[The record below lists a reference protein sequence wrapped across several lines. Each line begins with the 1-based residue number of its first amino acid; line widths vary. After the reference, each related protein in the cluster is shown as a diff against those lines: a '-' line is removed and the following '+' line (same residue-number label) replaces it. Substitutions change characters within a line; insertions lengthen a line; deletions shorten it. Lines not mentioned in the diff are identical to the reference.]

1 MAGRGHGQSSA
12 GPGPE
17 LRSPRPVRSGETPA
31 ATAGRDLVL
40 TPGAGYGF
48 SVVDL
53 DALYREHAPAITASL
68 ARSFGARRL
77 DLIEAA
83 VQEAFVAALE
93 SWGADV
99 PSRPGAWLQVTAR
112 RRVIDA
118 IRRAAWIAPGE
129 ALDRLEAPL
138 ALADP
143 DEDLLKMM
151 FVCCHPAIP
160 LESALALALRTLCGF
175 PVPAL
180 GRALRLDDAAVEKR
194 LIRAR
199 QVLREED
206 VELELEGDLDARV
219 DGVLRVLYV
228 LFLEG
233 YSAHA
238 GDRQI
243 DEGLCHTAL
252 RLNALLL
259 ASRFATPRGQAMH
272 ALFLLQTARLASRID
287 AAGDLIP
294 LDRQDRSR
302 WDKAMIADGLEHL
315 GRAATGDVLSPFHL
329 EAAIAA
335 CHALAATYAQTDWPQ
350 IVALYDQLLALTPS
364 PVIALQRAIAVGR
377 ASGARAGL
385 RALGGLVGND
395 RLEDD
400 PVLAAAIG
408 ELEAQRGDV
417 RAARAAYRRALE
429 LAGTTP
435 ERRFLEERLA
445 AL

>member
-1 MAGRGHGQSSA
+1 MGVARQT
-12 GPGPE
+12 
-17 LRSPRPVRSGETPA
+17 LR
-31 ATAGRDLVL
+31 
-40 TPGAGYGF
+40 
-48 SVVDL
+48 VVNL

-68 ARSFGARRL
+68 ARAFGARRL

-83 VQEAFVAALE
+83 VQEAFVSAIE
-93 SWGADV
+93 SWGADI
-99 PSRPGAWLQVTAR
+99 PERPGAWLQVAAR

-118 IRRAAWIAPGE
+118 LRRATWIASSQ
-129 ALDRLEAPL
+129 ALEELEAAP
-138 ALADP
+138 ALPDP

-160 LESALALALRTLCGF
+160 VESALALALRTLCGF

-199 QVLREED
+199 QTLREEH
-206 VELELEGDLDARV
+206 VELELDGDLDARV
-219 DGVLRVLYV
+219 DGVLRTLYV

-238 GDRQI
+238 GDTQI
-243 DEGLCHTAL
+243 DHELCRAAI
-252 RLNALLL
+252 RLNAMLL
-259 ASRFATPRGQAMH
+259 ATRFAAPRVHALH
-272 ALFLLQTARLASRID
+272 ALFLLQTARLAARVD
-287 AAGDLIP
+287 TAGDLIP
-294 LDRQDRSR
+294 LDRQDRAQ
-302 WDKAMIADGLEHL
+302 WDRAMIADGMEHL
-315 GRAATGDVLSPFHL
+315 GRAATGVVVSPFHF

-335 CHALAATYAQTDWPQ
+335 CHALAPTYAATDWPR

-364 PVIALQRAIAVGR
+364 PVISLQRAIALGR
-377 ASGARAGL
+377 AGGPRAGL
-385 RALGGLVGND
+385 RALEGLVGNE
-395 RLEDD
+395 RLDDD

-429 LAGTTP
+429 LAGTAP

>member
-1 MAGRGHGQSSA
+1 MI
-12 GPGPE
+12 
-17 LRSPRPVRSGETPA
+17 
-31 ATAGRDLVL
+31 
-40 TPGAGYGF
+40 
-48 SVVDL
+48 DL

-83 VQEAFVAALE
+83 VQEAFVSAIE
-93 SWGADV
+93 SWREDV
-99 PSRPGAWLQVTAR
+99 PERPAAWLHVAAR

-118 IRRAAWIAPGE
+118 IRRAAWMAPSE
-129 ALDRLEAPL
+129 ALEELEAP
-138 ALADP
+138 AEIRDR

-160 LESALALALRTLCGF
+160 IESALALALRTLCGF

-180 GRALRLDDAAVEKR
+180 GRALRLDEAAVEKR
-194 LIRAR
+194 LMRAR

-206 VELELEGDLDARV
+206 VELDLDATDDLDARL
-219 DGVLRVLYV
+219 DGVLRALYV

-238 GDRQI
+238 GEAQI
-243 DEGLCHTAL
+243 DEDLCRTAI
-252 RLNALLL
+252 RLNAMLL
-259 ASRFATPRGQAMH
+259 ASRFAGPRVHALQ
-272 ALFLLQTARLASRID
+272 ALFLLQASRLAARVD
-287 AAGDLIP
+287 EAGDLVP
-294 LDRQDRSR
+294 LDRQDRAR
-302 WDKAMIADGLEHL
+302 WGRAMIAEGLEHL
-315 GRAATGDVLSPFHL
+315 GRASTGDAISPFHL
-329 EAAIAA
+329 EAGIAA
-335 CHALAATYAQTDWPQ
+335 CHALAATYAATDWAQ
-350 IVALYDQLLALTPS
+350 IVLLYDQLFELTAS
-364 PVIALQRAIAVGR
+364 PIVALQRAIAIGR
-377 ASGARAGL
+377 SQGARAAL
-385 RALGGLVGND
+385 RALEALVGDD

-429 LAGTTP
+429 LAGTAP

>member
-1 MAGRGHGQSSA
+1 MI
-12 GPGPE
+12 
-17 LRSPRPVRSGETPA
+17 
-31 ATAGRDLVL
+31 
-40 TPGAGYGF
+40 
-48 SVVDL
+48 DL

-83 VQEAFVAALE
+83 VQEAFVSAIE
-93 SWGADV
+93 GWGTNV
-99 PSRPGAWLQVTAR
+99 PERPGAWLQVAAR

-118 IRRAAWIAPGE
+118 IRRAAWMAPSE
-129 ALDRLEAPL
+129 ALDELQAP
-138 ALADP
+138 AAAPDR

-160 LESALALALRTLCGF
+160 VESALALALRTLCGF

-180 GRALRLDDAAVEKR
+180 SRALRLDEAAVEKR
-194 LIRAR
+194 LTRAR
-199 QVLREED
+199 QVLREEH
-206 VELELEGDLDARV
+206 VELELDADPYGDVDARL
-219 DGVLRVLYV
+219 DGVLRTLYV
-228 LFLEG
+228 LFFEG

-238 GDRQI
+238 GDAQI
-243 DEGLCHTAL
+243 DEDLCRTAI

-259 ASRFATPRGQAMH
+259 ATRFAAPRAHALH
-272 ALFLLQTARLASRID
+272 ALFLLQAARLASRVD
-287 AAGDLIP
+287 AAGNLIP
-294 LDRQDRSR
+294 LDRQDRAR
-302 WDKAMIADGLEHL
+302 WDRATIAEGLEHL
-315 GRAATGDVLSPFHL
+315 GRAATGDVVSPFHL

-335 CHALAATYAQTDWPQ
+335 CHALAATYAATDWPQ

-364 PVIALQRAIAVGR
+364 PVIALQRAIAIGR
-377 ASGARAGL
+377 ADGARAGL
-385 RALGGLVGND
+385 RALEALVGND

-408 ELEAQRGDV
+408 ELRAQRGDV

-429 LAGTTP
+429 LAGTAP

>member
-1 MAGRGHGQSSA
+1 M
-12 GPGPE
+12 
-17 LRSPRPVRSGETPA
+17 
-31 ATAGRDLVL
+31 
-40 TPGAGYGF
+40 
-48 SVVDL
+48 VDL

-77 DLIEAA
+77 DLIETA
-83 VQEAFVAALE
+83 VQEAFVAAIE
-93 SWGADV
+93 SWGTEV
-99 PSRPGAWLQVTAR
+99 PERPGAWLQVAAR

-118 IRRAAWIAPGE
+118 LRRATWLAPSE
-129 ALDRLEAPL
+129 ELDELEAP
-138 ALADP
+138 AAVPDR

-151 FVCCHPAIP
+151 FVCCHPALP

-180 GRALRLDDAAVEKR
+180 SRALRLDEAAVEKR
-194 LIRAR
+194 LTRAR
-199 QVLREED
+199 QVLREER
-206 VELELEGDLDARV
+206 VELDGELAPRV
-219 DGVLRVLYV
+219 DGVLRTLYV
-228 LFLEG
+228 LFFEG

-238 GDRQI
+238 GDAQI
-243 DEGLCHTAL
+243 DEDLCRTAI
-252 RLNALLL
+252 RLDAMLL
-259 ASRFATPRGQAMH
+259 ATPLATPKTHALH
-272 ALFLLQTARLASRID
+272 ALFLLQTARLASRVD

-294 LDRQDRSR
+294 LDRQDRTR
-302 WDKAMIADGLEHL
+302 WDRAMIAEGLEHL
-315 GRAATGDVLSPFHL
+315 GQASTGDVVSPFHL
-329 EAAIAA
+329 EAGIAA
-335 CHALAATYAQTDWPQ
+335 CHALAPTYAATDWPQ
-350 IVALYDQLLALTPS
+350 IVAFYDQLLALTPS

-377 ASGARAGL
+377 ANGPRAGL
-385 RALGGLVGND
+385 RALEGLVGND

-429 LAGTTP
+429 LAGTAP

>member
-1 MAGRGHGQSSA
+1 M
-12 GPGPE
+12 
-17 LRSPRPVRSGETPA
+17 
-31 ATAGRDLVL
+31 D
-40 TPGAGYGF
+40 F
-48 SVVDL
+48 
-53 DALYREHAPAITASL
+53 DALYRQHAPPIAASL

-83 VQEAFVAALE
+83 VQEAFVAAME
-93 SWGADV
+93 TWHTNV
-99 PSRPGAWLQVTAR
+99 PARPAAWLQVAAR

-118 IRRAAWIAPGE
+118 IRHAAWIAPGE
-129 ALDRLEAPL
+129 DLEQLEAPP
-138 ALADP
+138 APPDG

-180 GRALRLDDAAVEKR
+180 SRALRLDEAAVEKR

-199 QVLREED
+199 QVLREEH
-206 VELELEGDLDARV
+206 VELELDGTPATELAGRV
-219 DGVLRVLYV
+219 DGVLRTLYL

-238 GDRQI
+238 GDAQI
-243 DEGLCHTAL
+243 DQDLCRTAI
-252 RLNALLL
+252 RLNATLL
-259 ASRFATPRGQAMH
+259 ASRFATPRGQALQ
-272 ALFLLQTARLASRID
+272 ALFLLQAARLASRLD
-287 AAGDLIP
+287 PAGDLIP

-302 WDKAMIADGLEHL
+302 WDRAMIAEGLEHL
-315 GRAATGDVLSPFHL
+315 GRAATGDVVSPFHL
-329 EAAIAA
+329 EAGIAA
-335 CHALAATYAQTDWPQ
+335 CHALAPTYAATDWQQ
-350 IVALYDQLLALTPS
+350 IVALYDHLLALTPS
-364 PVIALQRAIAVGR
+364 PVIALQRAIAIGR

-385 RALGGLVGND
+385 RALQGLVGND
-395 RLEDD
+395 RLDD
-400 PVLAAAIG
+400 DAVLAAAIA

-417 RAARAAYRRALE
+417 RAARTAYRRALE
-429 LAGTTP
+429 LAGTAP

>member
-1 MAGRGHGQSSA
+1 MA
-12 GPGPE
+12 
-17 LRSPRPVRSGETPA
+17 
-31 ATAGRDLVL
+31 D
-40 TPGAGYGF
+40 F
-48 SVVDL
+48 

-68 ARSFGARRL
+68 AKSFGARRL

-83 VQEAFVAALE
+83 VQEAFVSAIE
-93 SWGADV
+93 GWGKNV
-99 PSRPGAWLQVTAR
+99 PERPGAWLLVAAR
-112 RRVIDA
+112 RRVIDG
-118 IRRAAWIAPGE
+118 IRRAAWIAPNE
-129 ALDRLEAPL
+129 ILDDLEAPP
-138 ALADP
+138 AETDR

-180 GRALRLDDAAVEKR
+180 SRALRLEEAAMEKR

-199 QVLREED
+199 QVLREEH
-206 VELELEGDLDARV
+206 VEIELDGAPESQLASRV
-219 DGVLRVLYV
+219 DGVLRTLYV

-238 GDRQI
+238 GDNQI
-243 DEGLCHTAL
+243 DEGLCHTAI
-252 RLNALLL
+252 RLNGMLL
-259 ASRFATPRGQAMH
+259 ASRFATPRGHALH
-272 ALFLLQTARLASRID
+272 ALFLLQAARLSARVD
-287 AAGDLIP
+287 TAGSLIP
-294 LDRQDRSR
+294 LDRQDRAR
-302 WDKAMIADGLEHL
+302 WDRAMIADGMEHL
-315 GRAATGDVLSPFHL
+315 GRAATGDAVSPFHL
-329 EAAIAA
+329 EAGIAA
-335 CHALAATYAQTDWPQ
+335 CHALAATYAATDWPQ
-350 IVALYDQLLALTPS
+350 IVALYDQLLELTPS
-364 PVIALQRAIAVGR
+364 PVIALQRAIALGR
-377 ASGARAGL
+377 ANGARAGL

-417 RAARAAYRRALE
+417 RAARAAYCRALE
-429 LAGTTP
+429 LAGTAP

>member
-1 MAGRGHGQSSA
+1 
-12 GPGPE
+12 
-17 LRSPRPVRSGETPA
+17 
-31 ATAGRDLVL
+31 VL
-40 TPGAGYGF
+40 TTR
-48 SVVDL
+48 SVDSTVNVEVARYTLRVADL

-77 DLIEAA
+77 DLIEVA
-83 VQEAFVAALE
+83 VQEAFVSAME
-93 SWGADV
+93 SWGTDV
-99 PSRPGAWLQVTAR
+99 PARPGAWLQIAAR

-118 IRRAAWIAPGE
+118 LRRATWIAPSE
-129 ALDRLEAPL
+129 ELDELEAPV
-138 ALADP
+138 AVPDR

-180 GRALRLDDAAVEKR
+180 SRALRLDEAAVEKR

-199 QVLREED
+199 QVLREEH
-206 VELELEGDLDARV
+206 VELEPDGDLDVRI
-219 DGVLRVLYV
+219 DGVLRTLYV

-238 GDRQI
+238 GDTQI
-243 DEGLCHTAL
+243 DEDLCRTAI
-252 RLNALLL
+252 RLNAMLL
-259 ASRFATPRGQAMH
+259 ATQFATPRGHALH
-272 ALFLLQTARLASRID
+272 ALFLLQTARLASRVD

-294 LDRQDRSR
+294 LDRQDRAR
-302 WDKAMIADGLEHL
+302 WDRAMIADGLEHL
-315 GRAATGDVLSPFHL
+315 GHAASGDIVSPFHL

-335 CHALAATYAQTDWPQ
+335 CHALAATYAATDWLQ

-377 ASGARAGL
+377 ANGARAGL
-385 RALGGLVGND
+385 RALEGLVGNE

-417 RAARAAYRRALE
+417 RAARVAYRRALE
-429 LAGTTP
+429 LAGTAP

>member
-1 MAGRGHGQSSA
+1 VGN
-12 GPGPE
+12 
-17 LRSPRPVRSGETPA
+17 
-31 ATAGRDLVL
+31 
-40 TPGAGYGF
+40 
-48 SVVDL
+48 L

-83 VQEAFVAALE
+83 VQEAFVSAIE
-93 SWGADV
+93 SWGTDV
-99 PSRPGAWLQVTAR
+99 PARPGAWLQVAAR

-118 IRRAAWIAPGE
+118 LRRATWIAPSE
-129 ALDRLEAPL
+129 ALDRLEAPV
-138 ALADP
+138 AVPDR

-180 GRALRLDDAAVEKR
+180 SRALRLDEAAVEKR

-199 QVLREED
+199 QVLREEH
-206 VELELEGDLDARV
+206 VELEPDGELDVRV
-219 DGVLRVLYV
+219 DGVLHTLYV
-228 LFLEG
+228 LFLE
-233 YSAHA
+233 
-238 GDRQI
+238 D
-243 DEGLCHTAL
+243 LCRTAI
-252 RLNALLL
+252 RLNAMLL
-259 ASRFATPRGQAMH
+259 ATRFATPRAHALQ
-272 ALFLLQTARLASRID
+272 ALFLLHAARLASRVD

-294 LDRQDRSR
+294 LDRQDRAR
-302 WDKAMIADGLEHL
+302 WDRAMIAEGLEHL
-315 GRAATGDVLSPFHL
+315 GRAATGDVVSPFHL

-335 CHALAATYAQTDWPQ
+335 CHALAATYAATDWPQ

-377 ASGARAGL
+377 ANGARAGL
-385 RALGGLVGND
+385 RALEGLVGND
-395 RLEDD
+395 RLDDD

-429 LAGTTP
+429 LAGTAP

>member
-1 MAGRGHGQSSA
+1 
-12 GPGPE
+12 
-17 LRSPRPVRSGETPA
+17 
-31 ATAGRDLVL
+31 VL
-40 TPGAGYGF
+40 TTR
-48 SVVDL
+48 SVDSTVNVEVARYTLRVADL

-77 DLIEAA
+77 DLIEVA
-83 VQEAFVAALE
+83 VQEAFVSAME
-93 SWGADV
+93 SWGTDV
-99 PSRPGAWLQVTAR
+99 PARPGAWLQIAAR

-118 IRRAAWIAPGE
+118 LRRATWIAPSE
-129 ALDRLEAPL
+129 ELDELEAPV
-138 ALADP
+138 AVPDR

-180 GRALRLDDAAVEKR
+180 SRALRLDEAAVEKR

-199 QVLREED
+199 QVLREEH
-206 VELELEGDLDARV
+206 VELEPDGDLDVRI
-219 DGVLRVLYV
+219 DGVLRTLYV

-238 GDRQI
+238 GDTQI
-243 DEGLCHTAL
+243 DEDLCRTAI
-252 RLNALLL
+252 RLNAMLL
-259 ASRFATPRGQAMH
+259 ATQFATPRGHALH
-272 ALFLLQTARLASRID
+272 ALFLLQTARLASRVD

-294 LDRQDRSR
+294 LDRQDRAR
-302 WDKAMIADGLEHL
+302 WDRAMIADGLEHL
-315 GRAATGDVLSPFHL
+315 GHAASGDIVSPFHL

-335 CHALAATYAQTDWPQ
+335 CHALAATYAATDWPQ

-377 ASGARAGL
+377 ANGARAGL
-385 RALGGLVGND
+385 RALEGLVGNE

-429 LAGTTP
+429 LAGTAP

>member
-1 MAGRGHGQSSA
+1 
-12 GPGPE
+12 
-17 LRSPRPVRSGETPA
+17 
-31 ATAGRDLVL
+31 
-40 TPGAGYGF
+40 
-48 SVVDL
+48 VVDL
-53 DALYREHAPAITASL
+53 DAIYREHAPAITASL

-83 VQEAFVAALE
+83 VQEAFVSAIE

-99 PSRPGAWLQVTAR
+99 PERPGAWLQVAAR

-118 IRRAAWIAPGE
+118 IRRAAWIAPSE
-129 ALDRLEAPL
+129 ALDELEAP
-138 ALADP
+138 AAAPDR

-180 GRALRLDDAAVEKR
+180 SRALRLDEAAVEKR
-194 LIRAR
+194 LMRAR
-199 QVLREED
+199 QALREEH
-206 VELELEGDLDARV
+206 VELELDGVPDGEIAVRL
-219 DGVLRVLYV
+219 DGVLRTLYL

-243 DEGLCHTAL
+243 DDDLCHTAI
-252 RLNALLL
+252 RLSAVLL
-259 ASRFATPRGQAMH
+259 ATRFATPRGHALH
-272 ALFLLQTARLASRID
+272 ALFLLQAARLPSRVD

-294 LDRQDRSR
+294 LDRQDRAR
-302 WDKAMIADGLEHL
+302 WDHL
-315 GRAATGDVLSPFHL
+315 GRASTGDVVSPLHL

-335 CHALAATYAQTDWPQ
+335 CHALATTYAATDWPQ

-377 ASGARAGL
+377 AAARAPGC
-385 RALGGLVGND
+385 ALQGLVGND

-417 RAARAAYRRALE
+417 RAARSAYRRALE
-429 LAGTTP
+429 LAGTAP

>member
-1 MAGRGHGQSSA
+1 M
-12 GPGPE
+12 
-17 LRSPRPVRSGETPA
+17 
-31 ATAGRDLVL
+31 
-40 TPGAGYGF
+40 
-48 SVVDL
+48 VDL
-53 DALYREHAPAITASL
+53 DALYRQHAPAITASL

-83 VQEAFVAALE
+83 VQEAFVSAIE
-93 SWGADV
+93 SWRTGV
-99 PSRPGAWLQVTAR
+99 PERPGAWLHVAAR

-118 IRRAAWIAPGE
+118 IRRATWIAPSE
-129 ALDRLEAPL
+129 ALDELEAP
-138 ALADP
+138 AAAPDR

-180 GRALRLDDAAVEKR
+180 SRALRLDEAAVEKR
-194 LIRAR
+194 LTRAR
-199 QVLREED
+199 QVLREEQ
-206 VELELEGDLDARV
+206 VELELDGMPDGELVVRV
-219 DGVLRVLYV
+219 DGVLRTLYV

-238 GDRQI
+238 GDKQI
-243 DEGLCHTAL
+243 DEELCLTAI
-252 RLNALLL
+252 RLNAMLL
-259 ASRFATPRGQAMH
+259 ATRFATPRGYALQ
-272 ALFLLQTARLASRID
+272 ALFLLQTARLAARVD
-287 AAGDLIP
+287 EAGDLIS
-294 LDRQDRSR
+294 LDRQDRAR
-302 WDKAMIADGLEHL
+302 WDRAMIAEGLEHL
-315 GRAATGDVLSPFHL
+315 GRSSTGDVVSPFHL

-335 CHALAATYAQTDWPQ
+335 CHALAGTYAATDWPQ

-364 PVIALQRAIAVGR
+364 PVIALQRAIAIGR

-385 RALGGLVGND
+385 RALEALVGND

-429 LAGTTP
+429 LAGTAP

>member
-1 MAGRGHGQSSA
+1 
-12 GPGPE
+12 
-17 LRSPRPVRSGETPA
+17 L
-31 ATAGRDLVL
+31 L
-40 TPGAGYGF
+40 
-48 SVVDL
+48 VVDL

-83 VQEAFVAALE
+83 VQEAFVSAIE
-93 SWGADV
+93 SWGAEV
-99 PSRPGAWLQVTAR
+99 PERPGAWLQVAAR

-118 IRRAAWIAPGE
+118 IRRAAWIAPSE
-129 ALDRLEAPL
+129 ALDELEAP
-138 ALADP
+138 AAAPDR

-160 LESALALALRTLCGF
+160 LESALALSLRTLCGF

-180 GRALRLDDAAVEKR
+180 SRALRLDEAAVEKR
-194 LIRAR
+194 LMRAR
-199 QVLREED
+199 QVLREEH
-206 VELELEGDLDARV
+206 VELELDGELAARL
-219 DGVLRVLYV
+219 DGVLRTLYV

-238 GDRQI
+238 GDSQI
-243 DEGLCHTAL
+243 DEDLCHTAI
-252 RLNALLL
+252 RLSAMLL
-259 ASRFATPRGQAMH
+259 ATRFSTPRGQALH
-272 ALFLLQTARLASRID
+272 ALFLLQTARLPSRVD
-287 AAGDLIP
+287 AAGDLVP
-294 LDRQDRSR
+294 LDRQDRAR
-302 WDKAMIADGLEHL
+302 WDRALIAQGFEHL
-315 GRAATGDVLSPFHL
+315 GRASTGDVVSPFHL

-335 CHALAATYAQTDWPQ
+335 CHALAATYAATDWPQ

-377 ASGARAGL
+377 ADGARAGL
-385 RALGGLVGND
+385 RALQGLVGND

-417 RAARAAYRRALE
+417 RAARTAYRRALE
-429 LAGTTP
+429 LAGTSP